1 MNSKS
6 CSLKSIRNEI
16 AVVFQDTFLFDGSL
30 YDNIICGSQEVS
42 KDEVI
47 KAMEQSGFM
56 RNKKDIKP
64 DELLKL
70 PIVEGGSNL
79 SGGQKRMIAIAR
91 ALVKKPSVLVLDE
104 PTTFLDND
112 SRKTILTFIKEAEN
126 MIIIVI
132 SHDTEMEDI
141 IKKRIYLEKP

>member
-1 MNSKS
+1 
-6 CSLKSIRNEI
+6 
-16 AVVFQDTFLFDGSL
+16 
-30 YDNIICGSQEVS
+30 
-42 KDEVI
+42 
-47 KAMEQSGFM
+47 
-56 RNKKDIKP
+56 
-64 DELLKL
+64 
-70 PIVEGGSNL
+70 
-79 SGGQKRMIAIAR
+79 MIAIAR